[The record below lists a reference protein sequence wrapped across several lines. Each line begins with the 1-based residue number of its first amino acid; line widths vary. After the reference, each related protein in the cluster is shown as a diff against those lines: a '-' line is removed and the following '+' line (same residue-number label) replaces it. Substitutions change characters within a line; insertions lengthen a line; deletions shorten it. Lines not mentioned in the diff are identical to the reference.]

1 MEETM
6 AAPNKNLLE
15 KAADAFDL
23 PADVLAGL
31 PRIEITGCRE
41 LLIENHRGILEYGDG
56 EIDINGGRVIVK
68 VRGSGLQLKSMNANE
83 LLMSG
88 TILSV
93 EFVF

>member
-1 MEETM
+1 M
-6 AAPNKNLLE
+6 ASPKKSLFE
-15 KAADAFDL
+15 KAAETFDL

-41 LLIENHRGILEYGDG
+41 LIIENHHGILEYGDT
-56 EIDINGGRVIVK
+56 EIDINGGKVIVK
-68 VRGSGLQLKSMNANE
+68 VRGSGLQLRSMNAAE
-83 LLMSG
+83 LSMNG